1 MTTKRL
7 LTEADTLI
15 SCKNNPEKS
24 SDLPY
29 ITCNYILEQSSKK
42 NKFKLMETSISL
54 EELFTANDQSQCIS
68 ELWGGSFENNN
79 NNNNNLTTCL
89 KDVFFIEE
97 LTKNI
102 LEKKTVFIF
111 VGFEEYI
118 IDEDDK
124 TKYNKETISHAT
136 TLILWPS
143 RETNIYNMFH
153 FNPHGNYSK
162 DICQYEKYITK
173 YRKKTIALPMPLD
186 SYVMCKIKDALNVEV
201 QAYEPKQ
208 NITVQYDLT
217 AFHNY
222 WGPNLQVADKEGLCF
237 VYPVIYFKYL
247 CLNEDAG
254 HTIALSDN
262 LSRRLPS
269 TSKLIQRGEWEKLFY
284 LCFLETIQQNMPNVR
299 NKKNIEKSI
308 QTTLQALFNA
318 SHKKYIETFEDFLEN
333 FTHISTKAL
342 LNSFVKTFKDNHI
355 NT

>member
-1 MTTKRL
+1 MITKKSL
-7 LTEADTLI
+7 LSEADHLI

-29 ITCNYILEQSSKK
+29 ITCNHILYKSSKK
-42 NKFKLMETSISL
+42 NEFKLMETSISL
-54 EELFTANDQSQCIS
+54 EELFTSNDQSQCIC
-68 ELWGGSFENNN
+68 ELWGGCFENKKDSSSNG
-79 NNNNNLTTCL
+79 L

-97 LTKNI
+97 LAKQI
-102 LEKKTVFIF
+102 LKKKTVFIF

-118 IDEDDK
+118 IDEDEK
-124 TKYNKETISHAT
+124 TKYNKNTVSHAT

-143 RETNIYNMFH
+143 QKNNIYNMFH

-173 YRKKTIALPMPLD
+173 YRKKIISLPMPLD
-186 SYVMCKIKDALNVEV
+186 SYVMYKIKDALNDEI

-208 NITVQYDLT
+208 NITVQYNLS

-247 CLNEDAG
+247 CLNEDAS
-254 HTIALSDN
+254 HTIALSDT

-269 TSKLIQRGEWEKLFY
+269 TNKLIQRGEWVKLFY
-284 LCFLETIQQNMPNVR
+284 LCFLETIQKHMSNVR

-308 QTTLQALFNA
+308 QTTLQVLFNA
-318 SHKKYIETFEDFLEN
+318 SHKESIEIFEKFLEN
-333 FTHISTKAL
+333 YTHISTKAL
-342 LNSFVKTFKDNHI
+342 LNSFIKTFKDN
-355 NT
+355 

>member
-1 MTTKRL
+1 MTTKAL
-7 LTEADTLI
+7 LSEADSYI
-15 SCKNNPEKS
+15 SCKKDPTKS

-29 ITCNYILEQSSKK
+29 ITCNHILHQSSKK
-42 NKFKLMETSISL
+42 NEFKLMETSISL
-54 EELFTANDQSQCIS
+54 EDLFTASNQSQCIY
-68 ELWGGSFENNN
+68 ELWGGGFEYNNYSSTN
-79 NNNNNLTTCL
+79 AI

-97 LTKNI
+97 LAKYI
-102 LEKKTVFIF
+102 IEKKTIFVF
-111 VGFEEYI
+111 VGFEEYV

-124 TKYNKETISHAT
+124 TKYNKESISHAT

-143 RETNIYNMFH
+143 QTNNVYNMFH

-173 YRKKTIALPMPLD
+173 YRKKTITLPMPLD
-186 SYVMCKIKDALNVEV
+186 AYVMCKIKDVLNDEIKE
-201 QAYEPKQ
+201 YEPTQ

-247 CLNEDAG
+247 CLNEDAS
-254 HTIALSDN
+254 HIIALSDN

-284 LCFLETIQQNMPNVR
+284 LCLLETIQQYMPNVR
-299 NKKNIEKSI
+299 NDKHVEKSI
-308 QTTLQALFNA
+308 QKTLHVLFIA
-318 SHKKYIETFEDFLEN
+318 SHKDCIKAFEEFLEN